1 MVAMK
6 LSDKYIRLVRDTGI
20 FAVGALGSKLVLFF
34 LVPLYTNYMTEAE
47 YGISDLVFTVAQLV
61 MPFFSVCIFD
71 SIVRFG
77 LAKNTKPLNVLLNGL
92 LVCLGGGVLLFA
104 VTPCFGLYPAIAEWK
119 WFLSIYVFF
128 SMINSVTMNYLKVK
142 DLNRLYAILSILQ
155 ALSLA
160 GLNIIFLCYASL
172 GVSGYLLSVLISCG
186 LNAGVS
192 FIAGGLLRDLRSA
205 TLDCNLLKEMVLF
218 AAPLIL
224 NSVSW
229 WVIQSSNKIM
239 IDIMLGASALGV
251 FTVATKIPSIIN
263 VMISIFSQAWG
274 LSSFRE
280 IETTNDTGFYSNVLN
295 VYQSIAFGASLLLL
309 IVAKPFMLIYVGE
322 DFFEAWRYLPL
333 LLVSASF
340 SAVASY
346 YATMYS
352 ALKKNVNNMV
362 TTSISAVVNIVAS
375 LLGIYFFG
383 LWGAVIGTALSYVVL
398 VIVRIFDVKRYVPLR
413 LNVNSFA
420 LNAVLALCSAVF
432 VSLDLHGAVV
442 SVSCAIL
449 FGVFNGRLLLKLVKK
464 AR

>member
-1 MVAMK
+1 MK

-20 FAVGALGSKLVLFF
+20 FAIGALGSKLVLFF

-47 YGISDLVFTVAQLV
+47 YGISDLVFSVAQLV

-77 LAKNTKPLNVLLNGL
+77 LAKNTKPQNVLLNGL
-92 LVCLGGGVLLFA
+92 LVCLGGGVLLFV

-119 WFLSIYVFF
+119 WLLSTYVFF

-142 DLNRLYAILSILQ
+142 DLNRLYAILSMLQ

-172 GVSGYLLSVLISCG
+172 GVFGYLLSVLISCG

-192 FIAGGLLRDLRSA
+192 FIAGGLLRDLRGA

-239 IDIMLGASALGV
+239 VDIMLGASALGV

-362 TTSISAVVNIVAS
+362 TTSISAVVNVVAS

-383 LWGAVIGTALSYVVL
+383 LWGAVIGTTLSYVVL
-398 VIVRIFDVKRYVPLR
+398 VFVRIFDVKRYVSLS

-432 VSLDLHGAVV
+432 VSLDLYGAVV
-442 SVSCAIL
+442 SVGCAIL
-449 FGVFNGRLLLKLVKK
+449 FAVFNGRLLLKLVKK
-464 AR
+464 TK

>member
-1 MVAMK
+1 MK

-20 FAVGALGSKLVLFF
+20 FAIGALGSKLVLFF

-47 YGISDLVFTVAQLV
+47 YGISDLVFSVAQLV

-77 LAKNTKPLNVLLNGL
+77 LAKNTKPQNVLLNGL
-92 LVCLGGGVLLFA
+92 LVCLGGGVLLFV

-119 WFLSIYVFF
+119 WLLSTYVFF

-142 DLNRLYAILSILQ
+142 DLNRLYAILSMLQ

-172 GVSGYLLSVLISCG
+172 GVFGYLLSVLISCG

-192 FIAGGLLRDLRSA
+192 FIAGGLLRDLRGA

-239 IDIMLGASALGV
+239 VDIMLGASALGV

-362 TTSISAVVNIVAS
+362 TTSISAVVNVVAS

-383 LWGAVIGTALSYVVL
+383 LWGAVIGTTLSYVVL
-398 VIVRIFDVKRYVPLR
+398 VVVRIFDVKRYVSLS

-432 VSLDLHGAVV
+432 VSLDLYGAVV
-442 SVSCAIL
+442 SVGCAIL
-449 FGVFNGRLLLKLVKK
+449 FAVFNGRLLLKLVKK
-464 AR
+464 TK

>member
-20 FAVGALGSKLVLFF
+20 FAIGALGSKLVLFF

-47 YGISDLVFTVAQLV
+47 YGISDLVFSVAQLV

-77 LAKNTKPLNVLLNGL
+77 LAKNTKPQNVLLNGL
-92 LVCLGGGVLLFA
+92 LVCLGGGVLLFV

-119 WFLSIYVFF
+119 WLLSTYVFF

-142 DLNRLYAILSILQ
+142 DLNRLYAILSMLQ

-172 GVSGYLLSVLISCG
+172 GVFGYLLSVLISCG

-192 FIAGGLLRDLRSA
+192 FIAGGLLRDLRGA

-239 IDIMLGASALGV
+239 VDIMLGASALGV

-362 TTSISAVVNIVAS
+362 TTSISAVVNVVAS

-383 LWGAVIGTALSYVVL
+383 LWGAVIGTTLSYVVL
-398 VIVRIFDVKRYVPLR
+398 VVVRIFDVKRYVSLS

-432 VSLDLHGAVV
+432 VSLDLYGAVV
-442 SVSCAIL
+442 SVGCAIL
-449 FGVFNGRLLLKLVKK
+449 FAVFNGRLLLKLVKK
-464 AR
+464 TK